1 MKELSE
7 ERKGFLDRFTA
18 AVAKEREIA
27 KGEQLKSKLEELRQ
41 EFDEI
46 VERAYQ
52 KAVGEKV
59 ESLQEEIR
67 SGQCTPERLEEIDDL
82 MHNPE
87 KLGVEREKCEFL
99 PEDRERALEIAGL
112 LKDTD
117 KLLEPYADFAKE
129 MKGFA
134 ERNANKA
141 NG

>member
-18 AVAKEREIA
+18 MEAKEQEIA
-27 KGEQLKSKLEELRQ
+27 KSEQLKNKLEELRA

-46 VERAYQ
+46 VEPAYQ

-67 SGQCTPERLEEIDDL
+67 SGQCSPERLEEIDDL

-87 KLGVEREKCEFL
+87 KLGIDREKCQFL
-99 PEDRERALEIAGL
+99 PEDMPRAIEIAAL
-112 LKDTD
+112 LKDTE

-129 MKGFA
+129 MKGFSD
-134 ERNANKA
+134 RNANKA

>member
-18 AVAKEREIA
+18 MEAKEREIA
-27 KGEQLKSKLEELRQ
+27 KGEQLKNKLEELRA

-46 VERAYQ
+46 VERAYE
-52 KAVGEKV
+52 KAVGDKIE
-59 ESLQEEIR
+59 ELQAEVR
-67 SGQCTPERLEEIDDL
+67 TGNCTPERLEEIEEL
-82 MHNPE
+82 SKNPE
-87 KLGVEREKCEFL
+87 KLGIDREKCQFL
-99 PEDRERALEIAGL
+99 PEDMPRAIEIAAL

-129 MKGFA
+129 MKGFSD
-134 ERNANKA
+134 RNANKA

>member
-18 AVAKEREIA
+18 MEAKEQEIA
-27 KGEQLKSKLEELRQ
+27 KSEQLKNKLEELRA

-67 SGQCTPERLEEIDDL
+67 SGQCSPERLEEIDDL

-87 KLGVEREKCEFL
+87 KLGIDREKCQFL
-99 PEDRERALEIAGL
+99 PEDMPRAIEIAAL
-112 LKDTD
+112 LKDTE

-129 MKGFA
+129 MKGFSD
-134 ERNANKA
+134 RNANKA